1 MNKKNILVLIASMI
15 LGYGANAQ
23 VNLQSDAQTTIT
35 YQNPFLDA
43 SGYNSFPNNQGKGLL
58 FPRTDLTSWE
68 FIKDQLGMYNNFKT
82 AFDGMIVYNTGTGNT
97 ISDPAKGGIQVAV
110 EPGFYYFSNPTADP
124 NDNFGGGSTDISQ
137 GKWVRLGSGAAP
149 AGADYKADEVDTGD
163 NFFVNATTSY
173 PVKRRM
179 IEVTFNGSTYTNVTS
194 QNINENTV
202 FLRTQLIDVA
212 TGRNVLASAEF
223 KPNSGAEFGATSTD
237 DFFIAKYGAMS
248 TTLDGTYRLIM
259 EYYVAP

>member
-1 MNKKNILVLIASMI
+1 MSIIKKIVLVASLSSSFMTE
-15 LGYGANAQ
+15 AQ
-23 VNLQSDAQTTIT
+23 VKIHSGTESSILD
-35 YQNPFLDA
+35 QNPFMDVSSYSVGFA
-43 SGYNSFPNNQGKGLL
+43 NNIGKGLY
-58 FPRTDLTSWE
+58 FPRTDLTTWE
-68 FIKDQLGMYNNFKT
+68 FITDRLGTYDVFYT

-137 GKWVRLGSGAAP
+137 GKWVRLGSGAV
-149 AGADYKADEVDTGD
+149 GADYKADEVNTGEK
-163 NFFVNATTSY
+163 FFVNATTSY

-194 QNINENTV
+194 QNINENAV

-248 TTLDGTYRLIM
+248 TTLDGTYRLIL
-259 EYYVAP
+259 EYYVP